1 MNLPDTISRPVLAGS
16 AVVAGLGP
24 LVGNG
29 LYAGPDAT
37 GAALQRG
44 LADPPAIQYVAYSL
58 ELAGFVAMAVLFA
71 ALCTWLW
78 RRTPVAAGSAAISIA
93 AGLAVKVGSITPTMA
108 VAASDDPIDAATVD
122 AMVGIGE
129 TAFVVFGFLA
139 AVAFTAVGLG
149 LLRTDAPR
157 WLAWWATVAGALGI
171 VAAGVGVLDPDRYV
185 FVPFLALLLWQLV
198 LGATVAFGRPAVV
211 AARADMAVAVP
222 E

>member
-1 MNLPDTISRPVLAGS
+1 MNLPDTISRPVLITS
-16 AVVAGLGP
+16 AIAAGLGP

-37 GAALQRG
+37 GAELQRG
-44 LADPPAIQYVAYSL
+44 LADPPSIAYIAYAL

-71 ALCTWLW
+71 TLCTWLS
-78 RRTPVAAGSAAISIA
+78 RRSPVAAATAGVAIA

-108 VAASDDPIDAATVD
+108 VAAADDPLDPATVD

-149 LLRTDAPR
+149 FLRTDAPR
-157 WLAWWATVAGALGI
+157 WLGWWATVAGGLGI
-171 VAAGVGVLDPDRYV
+171 VAAGVGVLEPDYYV
-185 FVPFLALLLWQLV
+185 FVPFLTLMLWQLA
-198 LGATVAFGRPAVV
+198 LGFTAAFGAPSV
-211 AARADMAVAVP
+211 AAQGRIAVP
-222 E
+222 VAE